1 MTNMDCGE
9 LLAHHHIPFGTHVND
24 IEWLFS
30 SHLGVIADNKLA
42 LTYLN

>member
-9 LLAHHHIPFGTHVND
+9 LLAHHHIPFGTHVKD

-30 SHLGVIADNKLA
+30 SHLGVMADNKLA
-42 LTYLN
+42 SG